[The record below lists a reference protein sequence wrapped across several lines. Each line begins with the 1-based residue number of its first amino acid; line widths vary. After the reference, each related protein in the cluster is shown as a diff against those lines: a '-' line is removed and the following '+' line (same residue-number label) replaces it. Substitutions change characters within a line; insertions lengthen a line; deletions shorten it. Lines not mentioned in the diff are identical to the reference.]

1 MRGLKLGCTWRMHPP
16 YEAPRQANDNT
27 QNHLFRRY
35 FKVFDFANNFVKELA
50 LCDWSIYPIAL
61 AYTKKNSIIKSKE

>member
-1 MRGLKLGCTWRMHPP
+1 MRGLKLGCTWRMHLKKLPD
-16 YEAPRQANDNT
+16 RQMTTLKIIYLDVT
-27 QNHLFRRY
+27 SRFSISLT
-35 FKVFDFANNFVKELA
+35 KNFVKELA